1 MNLIPFVQKK
11 GEEVLDFSTIFY
23 DKEKKRIV
31 KRTERKIQT
40 GGQPGMMVTDK
51 TLLHGMDADLRLT
64 ARARV
69 VLTQATEDNV
79 NRLMTDLEQ
88 SKRNAAQL
96 KETLKKEKRKLK
108 V

>member
-1 MNLIPFVQKK
+1 MQEK
-11 GEEVLDFSTIFY
+11 GEEVPDFSTIFY

-31 KRTERKIQT
+31 KRTERKIET

-51 TLLHGMDADLRLT
+51 TLVHGTDADPRLT

-69 VLTQATEDNV
+69 ALTQATEDNV
-79 NRLMTDLEQ
+79 NRLMMDLEQ

-96 KETLKKEKRKLK
+96 KETLKKERN
-108 V
+108 